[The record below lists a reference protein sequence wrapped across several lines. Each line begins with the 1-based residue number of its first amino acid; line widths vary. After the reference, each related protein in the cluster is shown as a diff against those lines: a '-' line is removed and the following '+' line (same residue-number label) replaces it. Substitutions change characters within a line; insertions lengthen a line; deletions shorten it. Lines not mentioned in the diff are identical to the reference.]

1 MATVTLKYTKLNSSL
16 GVGDYVFYMTPTNV
30 GSYTVEDSFKGR
42 YLGRV
47 QSIAPPTNPPLVI
60 ENVQMPFKNK
70 RTNPVNLGNQTAN
83 FNPVQPTLIS
93 ITKSMNPE
101 WPAAANVG
109 DFIYISLGD
118 GTVLFPNL
126 TVVNPVQSSF
136 STIFKMEISGSLSS
150 QFSSST
156 NFNLGFGTTNMISK
170 TINMNDTTGIEVG
183 NTVTGTDIPNGTT
196 VASVVANTLIT
207 VNNHL
212 IFKGKLMG
220 QTRDLTFTGTDN
232 FHTIVIEANSNATMP
247 LANDY
252 FYFTKDRSVDSS
264 GVLGYYAE
272 VKMKDTSNIKSEL
285 YSVSSEI
292 FESSK

>member
-16 GVGDYVFYMTPTNV
+16 SVGDYVFYMTPTTV
-30 GSYTVEDSFKGR
+30 GSYTVEDSFGGR

-70 RTNPVNLGNQTAN
+70 RTSPNSPTNQGAF
-83 FNPVQPTLIS
+83 FNNAVGQETFVHIS
-93 ITKSMNPE
+93 KSLNPE

-109 DFIYISLGD
+109 DFIYVSFAD
-118 GTVLFPNL
+118 GTVTYPNL
-126 TVVNPVQSSF
+126 TVVNPVESSF
-136 STIFKMEISGSLSS
+136 FTTFRMTVSGNLSLPYG
-150 QFSSST
+150 T
-156 NFNLGFGTTNMISK
+156 FNIGFGTTSMTSK

-183 NTVTGTDIPNGTT
+183 NTVTGTDIPSGTT
-196 VASVVANTLIT
+196 VASVVPNTLIT

-212 IFKGKLMG
+212 INRGRLMG

-232 FHTIVIEANSNATMP
+232 FHTIVIEADNNATMP
-247 LANDY
+247 LPNDY

-272 VKMKDTSNIKSEL
+272 VKMKDTSTTKSEL